1 MYDINDK
8 KAAVRNVQ
16 SMLSELGY
24 YRSFIS
30 GFYDVNTSG
39 AVKRFQKEEGLDE
52 NGIVNAETLS
62 LLHKRNSAIRVG
74 IKNTFPITKE
84 TNSTTVREIN
94 ALMRE
99 VLEYYFGAYDLDI
112 STYYSEKTEK
122 AADELY
128 TVFNMSREKGISSAL
143 YERLQIE
150 VRSIRN
156 IAKNQ

>member
-24 YRSFIS
+24 YRSFIN

-39 AVKRFQKEEGLDE
+39 AVKRFQKEEGLDA

-99 VLEYYFGAYDLDI
+99 VLEYYFGAYDLD
-112 STYYSEKTEK
+112 
-122 AADELY
+122 
-128 TVFNMSREKGISSAL
+128 
-143 YERLQIE
+143 
-150 VRSIRN
+150 
-156 IAKNQ
+156 